1 MIITKRQLRRIIK
14 EAITTVSDK
23 DFDKATMPGYKGP
36 QPSPQKSIEAELTAA
51 GLSAS
56 QISAMASEYSDISN
70 GDINNDA
77 DAFDKMFNYYMDT
90 EQMPYE
96 YAKGRTATPD
106 EWILMHFE
114 ELEAAGL
121 GFGV

>member
-1 MIITKRQLRRIIK
+1 MKVTKRQLRTIIK

-23 DFDKATMPGYKGP
+23 DFDKVTMPGYKGP
-36 QPSPQKSIEAELTAA
+36 QPSPQISIDAELHAA

-56 QISAMASEYSDISN
+56 QINAMQSEYKDINN
-70 GDINNDA
+70 GDIMNDD

-96 YAKGRTATPD
+96 YAKARTATPD
-106 EWILMHFE
+106 EWILMHWE
-114 ELEAAGL
+114 ELESAGM
-121 GFGV
+121 GFGE